1 MSNYIPRIS
10 DSEYEVMKVIWE
22 NKLIKSQN
30 IVEIVSPDKDWS
42 EKTIKTLINRLLKKK
57 AISYKKSG
65 RAYLYYPLIEEK
77 DYKNEEGKSLLNKF
91 YNGSLDMML
100 VNFIRDIRLSEDELD
115 QIKKLLDEDY
125 D

>member
-22 NKLIKSQN
+22 HKLIKSQN